1 MMHAACSASFK
12 RKQMKWWLRFF
23 KLTRLVARLLIWPH
37 GLLPE
42 NDVFSWMGRR
52 SPQAPGSG
60 RPRSAR

>member
-1 MMHAACSASFK
+1 
-12 RKQMKWWLRFF
+12 MKWWLRFF